1 MGVARG
7 SGETACSQHK
17 RGGEIET
24 SDVGVRTEVFS
35 AAISK
40 SKSVDFATPENVSTQ
55 ARSDR
60 RRAFGRH
67 KLVMRGM
74 IGRSRVHGLGSDIDI
89 VRITWTQ
96 QSEPHNDRRAAME
109 RGDSWDELWWGLRK

>member
-40 SKSVDFATPENVSTQ
+40 SKSVDFATPGNVGTQ
-55 ARSDR
+55 ARLDR
-60 RRAFGRH
+60 RRALRPLGR
-67 KLVMRGM
+67 K
-74 IGRSRVHGLGSDIDI
+74 SDAGGDWQ
-89 VRITWTQ
+89 VEGAWTKARHRDCTDHMD
-96 QSEPHNDRRAAME
+96 PAV
-109 RGDSWDELWWGLRK
+109 